1 MTTYEQGEVIL
12 VPFPFSDL
20 SGIKRRPALVLAVI
34 EKRQEL
40 LCLMLTSGIA
50 VKTTFDQQVK
60 SWKEAGLLKPT
71 AAKLNRLF
79 TVSYPIV
86 LKKLGQIESKEFKEI
101 LSKVVAILIKGNN

>member
-79 TVSYPIV
+79 TVVIQLY
-86 LKKLGQIESKEFKEI
+86 SKSLVKSRARS
-101 LSKVVAILIKGNN
+101 LRKY